1 MQSVLSQ
8 TSQQGFVCSACR
20 ASNLSCTHTQ
30 SDSVSLWLL
39 CLINATCRLY
49 DILMYLLFLEET
61 LSRSRLELLQ
71 EPERG
76 LMTIAERATSV
87 TLPENRSGII
97 PPSFRPLT
105 HCGTIS
111 GSPAPRHLSRSVPR
125 PALGPGSSVRL
136 LLLPGSQGAF
146 LATDLHHSNTLPLIV
161 FQRS

>member
-1 MQSVLSQ
+1 MVNFCSSQ
-8 TSQQGFVCSACR
+8 TCR
-20 ASNLSCTHTQ
+20 AANPSCTHTQ

-39 CLINATCRLY
+39 CLIAAICRLY
-49 DILMYLLFLEET
+49 DILVYFLCLEET

-87 TLPENRSGII
+87 TLPENRNGII

-111 GSPAPRHLSRSVPR
+111 GRPAPRHLSRSVPTGLR
-125 PALGPGSSVRL
+125 SAQAPASGCCCCCCCLGVGE
-136 LLLPGSQGAF
+136 QF
-146 LATDLHHSNTLPLIV
+146 WQLICTTAA
-161 FQRS
+161 RCH

>member
-39 CLINATCRLY
+39 CLINAICRLY

-111 GSPAPRHLSRSVPR
+111 GSPAPRHLSRSVPTGLR
-125 PALGPGSSVRL
+125 SAQAPASGCCCCLGVREHFWQL
-136 LLLPGSQGAF
+136 ICTT
-146 LATDLHHSNTLPLIV
+146 ATRCH
-161 FQRS
+161 